1 MGCTLGP
8 ALGHQVLQRTM
19 DASSLESLL
28 FTLSSTD
35 ISLHP
40 NQPCHPHHDSLPI
53 HALVKQD
60 RRKRKQKST
69 MDLTRRRDLLQGTRR
84 PVSLVGKRVR
94 VLRRLVPNGESMELD
109 GLFME
114 VADYIACLQ
123 AQIKV
128 MQIMVEL
135 LSDGSGK

>member
-1 MGCTLGP
+1 
-8 ALGHQVLQRTM
+8 
-19 DASSLESLL
+19 
-28 FTLSSTD
+28 
-35 ISLHP
+35 
-40 NQPCHPHHDSLPI
+40 
-53 HALVKQD
+53 
-60 RRKRKQKST
+60 